1 MFLMLLLFLIPH
13 GFLLVAI
20 LDSGA
25 LCEDHPPPPKKKN
38 NTKKNTDRF
47 GPYLNSSEP
56 FLVPGAGR
64 ARSYT
69 GGAGP
74 GKDGRD

>member
-25 LCEDHPPPPKKKN
+25 LCEDHPPPKKN
-38 NTKKNTDRF
+38 THTDRF